1 MGFITRGENVIV
13 DEVFEMGVDKGETR
27 RRPMP
32 LGPLRPERSLERT
45 WPTPTPG
52 LPIPRRRE
60 QNRTLKQ
67 ILDKLVDIEKRLERI
82 EKLLTRRPV

>member
-1 MGFITRGENVIV
+1 
-13 DEVFEMGVDKGETR
+13 MGVDKRETR
-27 RRPMP
+27 RRPSP
-32 LGPLRPERSLERT
+32 LGPLRPERPLERT

-52 LPIPRRRE
+52 LPTPRRRG
-60 QNRTLKQ
+60 QNRTLRQ